1 MPPQFD
7 SDDLSDGS
15 RPLLNPTNPH
25 TRPIHISTIVTSV
38 SEQKIIPNAY
48 LVAPIKEKCLH
59 NTWYVLIRMENI
71 IMVYITGNFRGSI
84 FDCC

>member
-48 LVAPIKEKCLH
+48 LVAPMQMRSI
-59 NTWYVLIRMENI
+59 YI
-71 IMVYITGNFRGSI
+71 IEALLGMF
-84 FDCC
+84 